1 MKYWNSNRKSCEH
14 VEPREDWKES
24 IELWIDW
31 MEAIGRT
38 EETLRT
44 RWYQIV
50 RFSKIVNKSIT
61 DVTEDDLIFYLAG
74 MGTEG
79 RRPSPSPCISVP
91 GAGQGIEGNPPYATG
106 PLSRS
111 PMDDGRIS
119 RSRRCAR
126 RRTP

>member
-74 MGTEG
+74 MDSSADTQGQKVVVKTSYMGESLM
-79 RRPSPSPCISVP
+79 PSGENIR
-91 GAGQGIEGNPPYATG
+91 E
-106 PLSRS
+106 
-111 PMDDGRIS
+111 
-119 RSRRCAR
+119 
-126 RRTP
+126 

>member
-14 VEPREDWKES
+14 VAPREDRTES

-74 MGTEG
+74 MGSSADTQGQKVVVKTSYMGESLM
-79 RRPSPSPCISVP
+79 PSGENIR
-91 GAGQGIEGNPPYATG
+91 E
-106 PLSRS
+106 
-111 PMDDGRIS
+111 
-119 RSRRCAR
+119 
-126 RRTP
+126 

>member
-61 DVTEDDLIFYLAG
+61 DMTEDDLIFYLAG
-74 MGTEG
+74 MGSSADTQGQKVVVKTSYMGESLM
-79 RRPSPSPCISVP
+79 PSGENIR
-91 GAGQGIEGNPPYATG
+91 E
-106 PLSRS
+106 
-111 PMDDGRIS
+111 
-119 RSRRCAR
+119 
-126 RRTP
+126 

>member
-31 MEAIGRT
+31 VEAIGRT

-50 RFSKIVNKSIT
+50 RFCKIVNKSIT

-74 MGTEG
+74 MGSSADTQGQKVVVKTSYMGESLM
-79 RRPSPSPCISVP
+79 PSGENIR
-91 GAGQGIEGNPPYATG
+91 E
-106 PLSRS
+106 
-111 PMDDGRIS
+111 
-119 RSRRCAR
+119 
-126 RRTP
+126 

>member
-74 MGTEG
+74 MGSSADTQGQKVVVKTSYMGESLM
-79 RRPSPSPCISVP
+79 PSGENI
-91 GAGQGIEGNPPYATG
+91 
-106 PLSRS
+106 RK
-111 PMDDGRIS
+111 
-119 RSRRCAR
+119 
-126 RRTP
+126 

>member
-1 MKYWNSNRKSCEH
+1 MKYWNSNRKNCEH

-31 MEAIGRT
+31 VEAIGRT

-74 MGTEG
+74 MGSSADTQGQKVVVKTSYMGESLM
-79 RRPSPSPCISVP
+79 PSGENIR
-91 GAGQGIEGNPPYATG
+91 E
-106 PLSRS
+106 
-111 PMDDGRIS
+111 
-119 RSRRCAR
+119 
-126 RRTP
+126 

>member
-74 MGTEG
+74 MGSSADTQGQKVVVKTSYMGESLM
-79 RRPSPSPCISVP
+79 PSGENIR
-91 GAGQGIEGNPPYATG
+91 E
-106 PLSRS
+106 
-111 PMDDGRIS
+111 
-119 RSRRCAR
+119 
-126 RRTP
+126 

>member
-50 RFSKIVNKSIT
+50 HFSKIVNKSIT

-74 MGTEG
+74 MGSSADTQGQKVVVKTSYMGESLM
-79 RRPSPSPCISVP
+79 PSGENIR
-91 GAGQGIEGNPPYATG
+91 E
-106 PLSRS
+106 
-111 PMDDGRIS
+111 
-119 RSRRCAR
+119 
-126 RRTP
+126 

>member
-74 MGTEG
+74 MGSSAAPQGQKVVVKTSYMGESLM
-79 RRPSPSPCISVP
+79 PSGENIR
-91 GAGQGIEGNPPYATG
+91 E
-106 PLSRS
+106 
-111 PMDDGRIS
+111 
-119 RSRRCAR
+119 
-126 RRTP
+126 

>member
-74 MGTEG
+74 MGSSADPQGQKVVVKTSYMGESLM
-79 RRPSPSPCISVP
+79 PSGENIR
-91 GAGQGIEGNPPYATG
+91 E
-106 PLSRS
+106 
-111 PMDDGRIS
+111 
-119 RSRRCAR
+119 
-126 RRTP
+126 

>member
-1 MKYWNSNRKSCEH
+1 
-14 VEPREDWKES
+14 
-24 IELWIDW
+24 

-74 MGTEG
+74 MGSSADTQGQKVVVKTSYMGESLM
-79 RRPSPSPCISVP
+79 PSGENIR
-91 GAGQGIEGNPPYATG
+91 E
-106 PLSRS
+106 
-111 PMDDGRIS
+111 
-119 RSRRCAR
+119 
-126 RRTP
+126 

>member
-50 RFSKIVNKSIT
+50 RFSKIVIKSIT

-74 MGTEG
+74 MGSSADTQGQKVVVKTSYMGESLM
-79 RRPSPSPCISVP
+79 PSGENIR
-91 GAGQGIEGNPPYATG
+91 E
-106 PLSRS
+106 
-111 PMDDGRIS
+111 
-119 RSRRCAR
+119 
-126 RRTP
+126 

>member
-14 VEPREDWKES
+14 VEQREDWKES

-31 MEAIGRT
+31 VEAIGRT

-61 DVTEDDLIFYLAG
+61 DVPEDDLIFYLAG
-74 MGTEG
+74 MGSSADTQGQKVVVKTSYMGESLM
-79 RRPSPSPCISVP
+79 PSGENIR
-91 GAGQGIEGNPPYATG
+91 E
-106 PLSRS
+106 
-111 PMDDGRIS
+111 
-119 RSRRCAR
+119 
-126 RRTP
+126 

>member
-1 MKYWNSNRKSCEH
+1 MRRSCHEVLELEQESCEH

-50 RFSKIVNKSIT
+50 PFLQIVNKSIT

-74 MGTEG
+74 MGSSADTQGQKVVVKTSYMGESLM
-79 RRPSPSPCISVP
+79 PSGENIR
-91 GAGQGIEGNPPYATG
+91 E
-106 PLSRS
+106 
-111 PMDDGRIS
+111 
-119 RSRRCAR
+119 
-126 RRTP
+126 

>member
-74 MGTEG
+74 MGSSADAQGQKVVVKTSYMGESLM
-79 RRPSPSPCISVP
+79 PSGENIR
-91 GAGQGIEGNPPYATG
+91 E
-106 PLSRS
+106 
-111 PMDDGRIS
+111 
-119 RSRRCAR
+119 
-126 RRTP
+126 

>member
-1 MKYWNSNRKSCEH
+1 MKYWNSNRKSCER

-74 MGTEG
+74 MGSSADTQGQKVVVKTSYMGESLM
-79 RRPSPSPCISVP
+79 PSGENIR
-91 GAGQGIEGNPPYATG
+91 E
-106 PLSRS
+106 
-111 PMDDGRIS
+111 
-119 RSRRCAR
+119 
-126 RRTP
+126 

>member
-31 MEAIGRT
+31 MEAISRT

-50 RFSKIVNKSIT
+50 HFSKIVNKSIT

-79 RRPSPSPCISVP
+79 RRGVHSCVKVFYQWGMKRGLARCNPADSCRTRCATPW
-91 GAGQGIEGNPPYATG
+91 NPPHAPT
-106 PLSRS
+106 
-111 PMDDGRIS
+111 
-119 RSRRCAR
+119 
-126 RRTP
+126 

>member
-31 MEAIGRT
+31 VEAIGRT

-74 MGTEG
+74 MGSSADTQGQKVVVKTSYMGESLM
-79 RRPSPSPCISVP
+79 PSGENIR
-91 GAGQGIEGNPPYATG
+91 E
-106 PLSRS
+106 
-111 PMDDGRIS
+111 
-119 RSRRCAR
+119 
-126 RRTP
+126 

>member
-31 MEAIGRT
+31 VEAIGRT

-74 MGTEG
+74 MGSSADTQGQKVVVKTSYMGEILM
-79 RRPSPSPCISVP
+79 PSGENIR
-91 GAGQGIEGNPPYATG
+91 E
-106 PLSRS
+106 
-111 PMDDGRIS
+111 
-119 RSRRCAR
+119 
-126 RRTP
+126 

>member
-50 RFSKIVNKSIT
+50 RFSKIVNKSKI
-61 DVTEDDLIFYLAG
+61 
-74 MGTEG
+74 G
-79 RRPSPSPCISVP
+79 RASCRERV
-91 GAGQGIEGNPPYATG
+91 
-106 PLSRS
+106 LRLV
-111 PMDDGRIS
+111 
-119 RSRRCAR
+119 
-126 RRTP
+126 

>member
-1 MKYWNSNRKSCEH
+1 MKYWNSNRKSCER

-61 DVTEDDLIFYLAG
+61 DMTEDDLIFYLAG
-74 MGTEG
+74 MGSSADTQGQKVVVKTSYMGESLM
-79 RRPSPSPCISVP
+79 PSGENIR
-91 GAGQGIEGNPPYATG
+91 E
-106 PLSRS
+106 
-111 PMDDGRIS
+111 
-119 RSRRCAR
+119 
-126 RRTP
+126 

>member
-31 MEAIGRT
+31 VEAIGRT

-50 RFSKIVNKSIT
+50 RFSKIENKSIT

-74 MGTEG
+74 MGSSADTQGQKVVVKTSYMGESLM
-79 RRPSPSPCISVP
+79 PSGENIR
-91 GAGQGIEGNPPYATG
+91 E
-106 PLSRS
+106 
-111 PMDDGRIS
+111 
-119 RSRRCAR
+119 
-126 RRTP
+126 

>member
-24 IELWIDW
+24 IDLWIDW

-74 MGTEG
+74 MGSSADTQGQKVVVKTSYMGESLM
-79 RRPSPSPCISVP
+79 PSGENIR
-91 GAGQGIEGNPPYATG
+91 E
-106 PLSRS
+106 
-111 PMDDGRIS
+111 
-119 RSRRCAR
+119 
-126 RRTP
+126 

>member
-61 DVTEDDLIFYLAG
+61 EVTEDDLIFYLAG
-74 MGTEG
+74 MGSSADTQGQKVVVKTSYMGESLM
-79 RRPSPSPCISVP
+79 PSGENIR
-91 GAGQGIEGNPPYATG
+91 E
-106 PLSRS
+106 
-111 PMDDGRIS
+111 
-119 RSRRCAR
+119 
-126 RRTP
+126 

>member
-44 RWYQIV
+44 RWYQISV
-50 RFSKIVNKSIT
+50 SPKS
-61 DVTEDDLIFYLAG
+61 
-74 MGTEG
+74 
-79 RRPSPSPCISVP
+79 
-91 GAGQGIEGNPPYATG
+91 
-106 PLSRS
+106 
-111 PMDDGRIS
+111 
-119 RSRRCAR
+119 
-126 RRTP
+126 

>member
-1 MKYWNSNRKSCEH
+1 MKYWNSSRKSCER

-74 MGTEG
+74 MGSSADTQGQKVVVKTSYMGESLM
-79 RRPSPSPCISVP
+79 PSGENIR
-91 GAGQGIEGNPPYATG
+91 E
-106 PLSRS
+106 
-111 PMDDGRIS
+111 
-119 RSRRCAR
+119 
-126 RRTP
+126 

>member
-24 IELWIDW
+24 IELWINW
-31 MEAIGRT
+31 VEAIGRT

-74 MGTEG
+74 MGSSADTQGQKVVVKTSYMGESLM
-79 RRPSPSPCISVP
+79 PSGENIR
-91 GAGQGIEGNPPYATG
+91 E
-106 PLSRS
+106 
-111 PMDDGRIS
+111 
-119 RSRRCAR
+119 
-126 RRTP
+126 

>member
-74 MGTEG
+74 MGSSTDTQGQKVVVKTSYMGESLM
-79 RRPSPSPCISVP
+79 PSGENIR
-91 GAGQGIEGNPPYATG
+91 E
-106 PLSRS
+106 
-111 PMDDGRIS
+111 
-119 RSRRCAR
+119 
-126 RRTP
+126 

>member
-38 EETLRT
+38 EATLRT

-74 MGTEG
+74 MGSSADTQGQKVVVKTSYMGESLM
-79 RRPSPSPCISVP
+79 PSGENIR
-91 GAGQGIEGNPPYATG
+91 E
-106 PLSRS
+106 
-111 PMDDGRIS
+111 
-119 RSRRCAR
+119 
-126 RRTP
+126 

>member
-31 MEAIGRT
+31 VEAIGRT

-74 MGTEG
+74 MGSSVDTQGQKVVVKTSYMGESLM
-79 RRPSPSPCISVP
+79 PSGENIR
-91 GAGQGIEGNPPYATG
+91 E
-106 PLSRS
+106 
-111 PMDDGRIS
+111 
-119 RSRRCAR
+119 
-126 RRTP
+126 

>member
-50 RFSKIVNKSIT
+50 RFSRRGVRSCVKVFYQWGMKRGLARCNPT
-61 DVTEDDLIFYLAG
+61 DTFKASWAIHE
-74 MGTEG
+74 
-79 RRPSPSPCISVP
+79 
-91 GAGQGIEGNPPYATG
+91 
-106 PLSRS
+106 
-111 PMDDGRIS
+111 
-119 RSRRCAR
+119 
-126 RRTP
+126 

>member
-31 MEAIGRT
+31 VEAIGRT

-74 MGTEG
+74 MGSSADTQGQKVVVRTSYMGESLM
-79 RRPSPSPCISVP
+79 PSGENIR
-91 GAGQGIEGNPPYATG
+91 E
-106 PLSRS
+106 
-111 PMDDGRIS
+111 
-119 RSRRCAR
+119 
-126 RRTP
+126 

>member
-74 MGTEG
+74 MGSSADTQGQKVVVKTSYMGESLM
-79 RRPSPSPCISVP
+79 PSGEHIR
-91 GAGQGIEGNPPYATG
+91 E
-106 PLSRS
+106 
-111 PMDDGRIS
+111 
-119 RSRRCAR
+119 
-126 RRTP
+126 